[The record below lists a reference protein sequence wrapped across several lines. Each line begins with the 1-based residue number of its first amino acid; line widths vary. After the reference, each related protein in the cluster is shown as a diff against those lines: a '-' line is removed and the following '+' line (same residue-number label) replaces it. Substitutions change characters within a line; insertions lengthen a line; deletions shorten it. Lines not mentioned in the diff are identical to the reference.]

1 MENISPWWP
10 VLTSLISSWLAY
22 RIGYRVASTHA
33 KNLEL
38 NVRKATPHLGSRVEL
53 RPYHPPDADW
63 VKRYAIH
70 TTLYNNGDL
79 VATKIEG
86 QWKLKISHLMENAT
100 KTIRIDSL
108 SSSKP
113 WDMEHVIGGT
123 TNWFTSGFWALYV
136 ARRPLPEGKQLAE
149 RDVLLRVL

>member
-22 RIGYRVASTHA
+22 RIGHRVASPHA

-113 WDMEHVIGGT
+113 CDMKHVIDQT
-123 TNWFTSGFWALYV
+123 THCFTSRFSPLVIAN
-136 ARRPLPEGKQLAE
+136 RPFPEY
-149 RDVLLRVL
+149 